1 MNENNMGL
9 FIKALHLSARQH
21 STQRRKD
28 AQATA
33 YINHPVHLVKV
44 LWEVGKVDDINVLV
58 AALLHDTLED
68 TVRQGS
74 PEDEALQKEI
84 EQLFGSKVLGII
96 KEVTDDKSLDSGV
109 NKEKQVAHA
118 KTLSH
123 EARLVKL
130 ADKLSNVSDII
141 INPPSAWPVKR
152 KEKYLDWAERV
163 VNEIRGTNP
172 DLEKEFDTWVARG
185 RSILAEMK
193 VLGKRFEVIPGSGE
207 VED

>member
-1 MNENNMGL
+1 M
-9 FIKALHLSARQH
+9 
-21 STQRRKD
+21 
-28 AQATA
+28 
-33 YINHPVHLVKV
+33 
-44 LWEVGKVDDINVLV
+44 
-58 AALLHDTLED
+58 
-68 TVRQGS
+68 
-74 PEDEALQKEI
+74 
-84 EQLFGSKVLGII
+84 
-96 KEVTDDKSLDSGV
+96 
-109 NKEKQVAHA
+109 AHA

-207 VED
+207 VEDYH